1 MYSVRWGVN
10 GRVAVF
16 LFCFCRYILSSSYS
30 SSSSHTEPMRIQA
43 ERTPKLV
50 QFFLKEWIKI
60 HIFTQSPSKRV
71 KEEEEE
77 EVEQKKK
84 GFYNREQQ
92 R

>member
-16 LFCFCRYILSSSYS
+16 LFCFCRYILSSSS
-30 SSSSHTEPMRIQA
+30 SSSSHTEPMRVQA

-50 QFFLKEWIKI
+50 QNFLKEWIKL
-60 HIFTQSPSKRV
+60 HIFTQSPSKQV
-71 KEEEEE
+71 KEEEE